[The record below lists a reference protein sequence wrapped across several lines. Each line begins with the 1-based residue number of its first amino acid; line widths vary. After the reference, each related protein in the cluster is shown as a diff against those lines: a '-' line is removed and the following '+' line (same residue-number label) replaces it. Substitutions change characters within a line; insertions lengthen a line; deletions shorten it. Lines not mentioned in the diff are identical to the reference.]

1 MGLWCNDSTW
11 DFDSPGLGLNPDSP
25 AIYRHDVMVAY
36 VTLTH
41 GVVVQVHL
49 AAPGAVSKLTC
60 R

>member
-1 MGLWCNDSTW
+1 MGDKRQK
-11 DFDSPGLGLNPDSP
+11 LNGIENQP
-25 AIYRHDVMVAY
+25 AIYRYDVMVAY

-49 AAPGAVSKLTC
+49 AAPGAVS